1 MKKYR
6 VNLYYHGCISVEV
19 SAEDEES
26 ALEQAEKI
34 ADNMTDEEFMSE
46 AELLGDGTDVY
57 EL

>member
-19 SAEDEES
+19 SAENEES
-26 ALEQAEKI
+26 ALEQAEEI
-34 ADNMTDEEFMSE
+34 ADKMTDEEFMSE
-46 AELLGDGTDVY
+46 AELLGNGTDVY